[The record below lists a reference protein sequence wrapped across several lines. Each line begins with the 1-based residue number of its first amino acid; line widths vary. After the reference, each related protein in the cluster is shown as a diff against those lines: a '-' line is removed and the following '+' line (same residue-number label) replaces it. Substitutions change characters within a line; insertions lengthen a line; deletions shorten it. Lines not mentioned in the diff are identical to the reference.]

1 MTEKEFEITKAVLLE
16 VLQNTQSE
24 KVKLRA
30 AELLLTLQ
38 DRLDNIMWNP
48 FSVPGSNRG

>member
-1 MTEKEFEITKAVLLE
+1 MTEQEFETTKAALLE
-16 VLQNTQSE
+16 VLQSTQSE

-38 DRLDNIMWNP
+38 DRIETSRWIPYNP
-48 FSVPGSNRG
+48 PGSKRE

>member
-1 MTEKEFEITKAVLLE
+1 MTEQEFEITKAALLE
-16 VLQNTQSE
+16 VLQSTQSE

-38 DRLDNIMWNP
+38 DRHDNMKWNP
-48 FSVPGSNRG
+48 LIPGSNRG